1 MNKEDTQIKKLVDGF
16 RKDQLSYDQYLEIAN
31 ANDNLASH
39 IAYNTFKGNT
49 KLTADDIRN
58 FIPNLKKSSSE
69 VNYGASASDSDDIN
83 DAKVTKYCADHP
95 KDPAC
100 ACINTANKLVGQAK
114 SEQAAY
120 EKKYADWLT
129 LNKNNQ
135 DALKKYN
142 ADLAAYIKTLQDWS
156 DVQILYYNQDTPN
169 YDSTKDYIT
178 REYYD
183 GWGAWYRNKWTIKH
197 TDAYINQ
204 LTGVWKTTNT
214 LPNTPPQPNYSPPSL
229 AVPCCNNTIK
239 GSSMTDIIQS
249 CNQQILNNKDMNGD
263 GKNSGGKNSGGKN
276 SGNKNSGNKNS
287 GNKNSGDKNSG
298 DKNSGDK
305 NSDTT
310 DTTSN
315 NWIWLWIGLGSI
327 VILVFIG
334 IGIYFA
340 TKKSKKAVKVAP
352 AKAPAPAKGTVQ
364 APVQAPAPIK
374 VPAPAPVQ
382 TPAPAPASA
391 SHSTSHIM

>member
-1 MNKEDTQIKKLVDGF
+1 MNKDAQIKKLVDGF

-39 IAYNTFKGNT
+39 VAYNTFKGNI
-49 KLTADDIRN
+49 KLTGDDIRN

-69 VNYGASASDSDDIN
+69 VNYGASATDQDAIN
-83 DAKVTKYCADHP
+83 DAKITKYCADHP
-95 KDPAC
+95 KDPSC
-100 ACINTANKLVGQAK
+100 ACINTATKLVQNAK

-120 EKKYADWLT
+120 EKKYADWLD
-129 LNKNNQ
+129 LNKHNE
-135 DALKKYN
+135 DALTKYN

-156 DVQILYYNQDTPN
+156 DVQIKYYNEDTPN
-169 YDSTKDYIT
+169 YDSTKDYIL

-183 GWGAWYRNKWTIKH
+183 GWGLWYRNKWTIKH
-197 TDAYINQ
+197 TDTYINQ
-204 LTGVWKTTNT
+204 LTGVWKTTNA

-249 CNQQILNNKDMNGD
+249 CNQQILNNKDINGD
-263 GKNSGGKNSGGKN
+263 KNSGGKK
-276 SGNKNSGNKNS
+276 S

-298 DKNSGDK
+298 GKKSGDKNSGDK
-305 NSDTT
+305 NSDNTT

-315 NWIWLWIGLGSI
+315 NWLWLWIGLGSI
-327 VILVFIG
+327 VILFFIG
-334 IGIYFA
+334 IGIYLA
-340 TKKSKKAVKVAP
+340 TRKTKKAVKAAP
-352 AKAPAPAKGTVQ
+352 VKAPASVKAPAT
-364 APVQAPAPIK
+364 AQAPASVK
-374 VPAPAPVQ
+374 ATAQAPATATAQ
-382 TPAPAPASA
+382 ATAQAPASA